1 MGRWRGAGSDV
12 GGQAM
17 SEEYEDTGVSRLRE
31 IIITLLGNSESMSK
45 ELLVKEAFA
54 ILDELEQ

>member
-1 MGRWRGAGSDV
+1 
-12 GGQAM
+12 M

-31 IIITLLGNSESMSK
+31 IIITLLGDSESMSK

>member
-1 MGRWRGAGSDV
+1 
-12 GGQAM
+12 M